1 MTSAPDTASWSPN
14 PVVILREH
22 AFCANEGPGRTAQ
35 SFSRTLRECKSARLA
50 RFLNAAYDPH
60 ARTPDAPSACES
72 SAPSTRTKLGA
83 CCCEPHHSIGIVIP
97 NEALLLLPREGSE
110 RAVRMPRVCCAAISR
125 TLGAHPNWRET
136 GEPLSGERMQPTA
149 QAVGRVQRRRK
160 PQRGERN

>member
-1 MTSAPDTASWSPN
+1 MRLSSTMRCAIVARFIDRAERIIGVGRTPVHDQRTDTASWSPN

-83 CCCEPHHSIGIVIP
+83 CCCEPHHS
-97 NEALLLLPREGSE
+97 
-110 RAVRMPRVCCAAISR
+110 
-125 TLGAHPNWRET
+125 
-136 GEPLSGERMQPTA
+136 
-149 QAVGRVQRRRK
+149 
-160 PQRGERN
+160 